1 MRVGPRAYSVGPP
14 EKRSRI
20 AVCIAV
26 AALTLYA
33 AALRADVLVTRLGAT
48 GDAGVAALVERVAAP
63 IGARLRPRSVVWK
76 YDPNPYTGDPINYI
90 RFAREM
96 QGFYQPHVREPMF
109 LALTRGFLH
118 LLNNR
123 DIAVS
128 YASAFSSSLVVPA
141 IYLLGAAAFG
151 PVVGLLAAGAWA
163 IEFEAI
169 SWSADGWRDDTFTLF
184 FTLSA
189 WSYVRLRQDMTPSSA
204 IAAGIAAAAACLT
217 RLSSLL
223 FAAAGLVWVIVEP
236 ASNVARAHAAR
247 MAAIAALLTT
257 LIAGPYV
264 ASCWLATG
272 DPFYAVNYHTRYYR
286 HAEGLRGGF
295 VPESATHFVAR
306 QFHSR
311 PIAAFDT
318 AAGGL
323 FSWPFAS
330 KWHGFGPWSPELA
343 SVLRWSAGAGLV
355 VFLWSTNGRLLLV
368 LLLTSLAPYA
378 LTYSLG
384 GGGAWRFSE
393 HVYPIYLTAA
403 FCTWRLIGRAALA
416 AVGTRSDWRSW
427 RALLTRRRVTAG
439 ALTATA
445 AVLVLIAYYAL
456 PLLITREALAASDA
470 STIEAGARERWFF
483 TGTWSAPRRSGPVVV
498 RVAEATETGFRFAL
512 HAPTALRLTLK
523 MDPPETADPGRQP
536 SVLVFL
542 NRRRLG
548 EVRLT
553 RDPVRMGAYRFEVP
567 VGLTRGGLNS
577 LQLVSSHTVPA
588 REGGRPFR
596 WLGRETPVAFR
607 LWYVRLEAFR
617 Q

>member
-1 MRVGPRAYSVGPP
+1 MRVGPRAYSIGPP
-14 EKRSRI
+14 ETRSRI
-20 AVCIAV
+20 PVCIAV

-48 GDAGVAALVERVAAP
+48 GATGVAAFVERIAAP
-63 IGARLRPRSVVWK
+63 VGARLRPRSVVWK

-118 LLNNR
+118 LLDNR

-163 IEFEAI
+163 IEFDAI
-169 SWSADGWRDDTFTLF
+169 SWSAGGWRDDTFTLF
-184 FTLSA
+184 CTISA
-189 WSYVRLRQDMTPSSA
+189 WSFIRLRQDVTRSSA
-204 IAAGIAAAAACLT
+204 IVAGIASAGACLT

-223 FAAAGLVWVIVEP
+223 FVGAGLVWVIAEP

-247 MAAIAALLTT
+247 MAAIAALLAT

-286 HAEGLRGGF
+286 HAEGLRGF
-295 VPESATHFVAR
+295 VPETATHFVAR
-306 QFHSR
+306 QFHER
-311 PIAAFDT
+311 PIAALDT

-330 KWHGFGPWSPELA
+330 KWRGFRPWSPQLA
-343 SVLRWSAGAGLV
+343 TVMRWSAAAGLV
-355 VFLWSTNGRLLLV
+355 AFVWSANGRLLLV
-368 LLLTSLAPYA
+368 LLMASLAPYA

-403 FCTWRLIGRAALA
+403 FHTWQLIARVTLA
-416 AVGTRSDWRSW
+416 AIRTRSDWRSW
-427 RALLTRRRVTAG
+427 RAQLTRRRVIAG

-445 AVLVLIAYYAL
+445 AVLVLIAYFGL
-456 PLLITREALAASDA
+456 PLLVTREALAAADA

-483 TGTWSAPRRSGPVVV
+483 TGAWSAPRRSGAVVV
-498 RVAEATETGFRFAL
+498 RVAEATETGIRFAL
-512 HAPTALRLTLK
+512 RAPTALRLTLK

-542 NRRRLG
+542 NRQRLG
-548 EVRLT
+548 EIRLT
-553 RDPVRMGAYRFEVP
+553 RDPTRIGTYRFDVP
-567 VGLTRGGLNS
+567 VDLTRRGLNA

-596 WLGRETPVAFR
+596 WLGRRTPVAFR
-607 LWYVRLEAFR
+607 LWYVRLEAF
-617 Q
+617 QQ